1 MTKGEFMKRMTAMV
15 ALSALTGLGLTACG
29 GGNSTGGTSVA
40 PSPPAMAQ
48 QLDTANV
55 LALAQKTSESST
67 PFQVDDSALTLTD
80 TSETSTAIMVN
91 GM

>member
-1 MTKGEFMKRMTAMV
+1 MKRMTAIAAV
-15 ALSALTGLGLTACG
+15 GALAGVGLTACG
-29 GGNSTGGTSVA
+29 GDNGPAGTSA
-40 PSPPAMAQ
+40 SNPPPMAQ

-55 LALAQKTSESST
+55 LALAQKTSESAT
-67 PFQVDDSALTLTD
+67 PFQVDDGALTLTD

>member
-1 MTKGEFMKRMTAMV
+1 MKRMTAIA

-29 GGNSTGGTSVA
+29 ADNSTAGTAAA

-55 LALAQKTSESST
+55 LALAQKTSETST

-80 TSETSTAIMVN
+80 ISETSTAIMVN

>member
-1 MTKGEFMKRMTAMV
+1 MKPMTAMA

-29 GGNSTGGTSVA
+29 GGNSTAASSGG

-55 LALAQKTSESST
+55 LALAQKTSETST
-67 PFQVDDSALTLTD
+67 PLQVDDSALTLTD
-80 TSETSTAIMVN
+80 TSETSTPIMVN

>member
-1 MTKGEFMKRMTAMV
+1 
-15 ALSALTGLGLTACG
+15 
-29 GGNSTGGTSVA
+29 
-40 PSPPAMAQ
+40 MAQ

-55 LALAQKTSESST
+55 LALAQKTSETST

-80 TSETSTAIMVN
+80 ISETSTAIMVN